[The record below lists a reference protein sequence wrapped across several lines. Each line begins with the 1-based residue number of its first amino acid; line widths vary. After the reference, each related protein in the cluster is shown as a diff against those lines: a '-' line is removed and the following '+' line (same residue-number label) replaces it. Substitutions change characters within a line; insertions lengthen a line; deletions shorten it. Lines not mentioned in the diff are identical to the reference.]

1 MTINSKTD
9 VYALTEKGQRL
20 GEKIKQAKAKAIDD
34 FFWDEFLK
42 ENPTFEEVLN
52 KLLKKPNK

>member
-1 MTINSKTD
+1 MTINKKTD
-9 VYALTEKGQRL
+9 VFVLTEKGRRL
-20 GEKIKQAKAKAIDD
+20 GEKIRQAKAKAIDD

-42 ENPTFEEVLN
+42 ENPTFEEVIN